1 MKTNS
6 ETVRT
11 PPKKIHEIE
20 KEIIDEFNRLCNVD
34 EKYAHLF
41 QLGEGLP
48 EMDPE
53 LKNNRNQVKGCQSN
67 LWFYLYEEE
76 GRVKLLADSDSMVI
90 KGIAALL
97 VRLINRCGVE
107 QIEDISLD
115 FIDQLKIWKLA
126 SERNN
131 GLVAML
137 EHVQQRAKDLT
148 IITNETEQGAS
159 TS

>member
-1 MKTNS
+1 MKSYS
-6 ETVRT
+6 ETERNY
-11 PPKKIHEIE
+11 PKNINALEE
-20 KEIIDEFNRLCNVD
+20 EIINEFNQLSNVD

-41 QLGEGLP
+41 KLGEGLP

-67 LWFYLYEEE
+67 LWFYIYKEE

-97 VRLINRCGVE
+97 VRLINECGAE
-107 QIEDISLD
+107 QIKDISLD

-137 EHVQQRAKDLT
+137 EHVQQRAKYLT
-148 IITNETEQGAS
+148 IVTRETEQGAS
-159 TS
+159 T